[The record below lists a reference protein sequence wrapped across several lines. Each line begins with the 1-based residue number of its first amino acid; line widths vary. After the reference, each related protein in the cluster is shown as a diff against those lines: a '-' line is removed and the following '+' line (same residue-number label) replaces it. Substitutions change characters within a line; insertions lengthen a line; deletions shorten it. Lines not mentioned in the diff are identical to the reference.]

1 MIIEMTKKMT
11 KMKKLI
17 QRIKHFIKPKNMDAD
32 QLADTAYIISA
43 IALLVA
49 FVSFLLSTR

>member
-1 MIIEMTKKMT
+1 MNLQ
-11 KMKKLI
+11 KLS
-17 QRIKHFIKPKNMDAD
+17 QRIKRFTKPNNMDAD

-49 FVSFLLSTR
+49 LVSFLLSTR

>member
-1 MIIEMTKKMT
+1 
-11 KMKKLI
+11 MKKLI
-17 QRIKHFIKPKNMDAD
+17 QRIKHFIKPKNMDAG

-49 FVSFLLSTR
+49 FVSFLLSTG